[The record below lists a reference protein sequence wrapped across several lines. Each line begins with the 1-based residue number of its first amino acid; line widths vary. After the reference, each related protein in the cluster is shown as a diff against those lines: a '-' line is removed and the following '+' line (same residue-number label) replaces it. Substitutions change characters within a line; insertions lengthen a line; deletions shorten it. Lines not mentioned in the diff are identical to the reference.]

1 MEIIKGIEIKG
12 KALWIKKEKAL
23 IIGDSHI
30 GYEEALA
37 KQGFLVPRSMFLEMK
52 KDLKELLKLKPELVI
67 INGDLKHEFGEISIQ
82 EWQEALEIIDMIPK
96 TSKIILI
103 KGNHDKILEPIARK
117 RDVEVRDFLILGENA
132 ILHGHKMLI
141 DEEIQNKKVKTI
153 IIGHEHPAIS
163 IQDNLKREKFKCF
176 LKGKW
181 HGKNLIVM
189 PSFFLGTEGSDVKTE
204 KLFSPFL
211 KEQKIGN
218 FEVFIVGDKTYRFG
232 KVKDI

>member
-1 MEIIKGIEIKG
+1 MEILKGIEIKG

-23 IIGDSHI
+23 ILGDLHI

-37 KQGFLVPRSMFLEMK
+37 KQGFLVPRTIFIEMK
-52 KDLKELLKLKPELVI
+52 KEIEELLGLRPKIIV

-82 EWQEALEIIDMIPK
+82 EWKEALEIIDMMPK

-117 RDVEVRDFLILGENA
+117 RDVEIKDFLVLGDIA
-132 ILHGHKMLI
+132 ILHGNKVPL
-141 DEEIQNKKVKTI
+141 EKEIYDKKIKTI

-163 IQDNLKREKFKCF
+163 IQDNIKKEKFKCF

-189 PSFFLGTEGSDVKTE
+189 PSMFLGTEGTDVKRE
-204 KLFSPFL
+204 ELLSPFL
-211 KEQKIGN
+211 NEKSIKD
-218 FEVFIVGDKTYRFG
+218 FEVYIVGDKTYRFG
-232 KVKDI
+232 KVKNI